1 MEWRQGETAMTKIH
15 GTHWMVRA
23 TCITLGAGAVLG
35 IINGFNAMGSTA
47 SGSPVMCAVA
57 VLIYLAI
64 GAAAV
69 GLWFGEDLG
78 LQATRLLL
86 LVQIPLAQSASF
98 SYLFYT
104 GALGVLYGGSKFGLQ
119 GLVGSSFALGIHPGS
134 ASNGDYIVG
143 VNLLAIAMLVILGRV
158 DLLPSAS
165 PPPLPQSPS

>member
-1 MEWRQGETAMTKIH
+1 MTKIH

-86 LVQIPLAQSASF
+86 VQIPLAQSASF

-119 GLVGSSFALGIHPGS
+119 GLVGSSFALGIYPGS